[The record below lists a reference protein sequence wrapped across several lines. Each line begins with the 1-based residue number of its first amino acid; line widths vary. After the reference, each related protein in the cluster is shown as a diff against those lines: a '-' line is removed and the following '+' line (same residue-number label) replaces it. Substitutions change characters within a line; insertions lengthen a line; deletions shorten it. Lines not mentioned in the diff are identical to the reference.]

1 MFKNFVGNC
10 RSFWRSFDNMKFAW
24 KGTFEA
30 WMVKFGGEI
39 GTLYQIF
46 TPCTPLP
53 KYKRAFTIYYW
64 TQTCQVACQI
74 VDQFIAFLFY
84 RSSQKFEA
92 NTVWPTNLRC
102 GQWGQPWVWKV
113 QKGFVWRFQQ
123 QLNYWRRTTHP
134 SWYATHKSCLFIF
147 YSQITARAQKK
158 RFAQLVTNVPLTS
171 MGMEYP
177 AGCISRTGRSSTS
190 TRSMQSTSRRRRLM
204 ETRRVRTTRSRLWQS
219 RKLCKIPILLFNY
232 IYAFEP

>member
-1 MFKNFVGNC
+1 MRWSSVSAFVNWMGQC
-10 RSFWRSFDNMKFAW
+10 VTCARRPHTKFHLKLW
-24 KGTFEA
+24 KIFQSEARADFFGTS
-30 WMVKFGGEI
+30 
-39 GTLYQIF
+39 L
-46 TPCTPLP
+46 
-53 KYKRAFTIYYW
+53 W

-123 QLNYWRRTTHP
+123 RLNYWRRTTHP
-134 SWYATHKSCLFIF
+134 SWYATHKSCSFIF
-147 YSQITARAQKK
+147 FSQITARAQKK
-158 RFAQLVTNVPLTS
+158 RFAQLATNVPLTS

-177 AGCISRTGRSSTS
+177 AGSTSRTGRSSTS

>member
-1 MFKNFVGNC
+1 MNWMGQCVTC
-10 RSFWRSFDNMKFAW
+10 ARRPHTKFHLKLW
-24 KGTFEA
+24 KIFPSEARAAFFGTS
-30 WMVKFGGEI
+30 
-39 GTLYQIF
+39 L
-46 TPCTPLP
+46 
-53 KYKRAFTIYYW
+53 W

-123 QLNYWRRTTHP
+123 RLNYWRRTTHP
-134 SWYATHKSCLFIF
+134 SWYATHKSCSFIF
-147 YSQITARAQKK
+147 FSQITARAQKK
-158 RFAQLVTNVPLTS
+158 RFAQLATNVPLTS

-177 AGCISRTGRSSTS
+177 AGSTSRTGRSSTS

>member
-1 MFKNFVGNC
+1 MRWSSVSAFVNWMGQC
-10 RSFWRSFDNMKFAW
+10 VTCARPPHTQFHLKSWEIFPS
-24 KGTFEA
+24 EA
-30 WMVKFGGEI
+30 RAAFS
-39 GTLYQIF
+39 GTL
-46 TPCTPLP
+46 L
-53 KYKRAFTIYYW
+53 W
-64 TQTCQVACQI
+64 TQTCQVACKL
-74 VDQFIAFLFY
+74 VDHFIAFLFY

-123 QLNYWRRTTHP
+123 RLNYWRRTTHP
-134 SWYATHKSCLFIF
+134 SWYATHKSCSFIF
-147 YSQITARAQKK
+147 FSQITARAQKK
-158 RFAQLVTNVPLTS
+158 RFAQLATNVPLTS

-177 AGCISRTGRSSTS
+177 AGSTSRTGRSSTS

-219 RKLCKIPILLFNY
+219 RKLCRIPILLFDY